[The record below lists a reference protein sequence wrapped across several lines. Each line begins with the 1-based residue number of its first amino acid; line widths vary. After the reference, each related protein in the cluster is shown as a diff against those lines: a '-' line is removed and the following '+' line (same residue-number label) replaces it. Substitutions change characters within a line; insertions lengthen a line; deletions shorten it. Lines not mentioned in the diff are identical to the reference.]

1 MLTACKLGINSK
13 GGFKMNKKWQLQE
26 AKNKFSN
33 LVEIAK
39 KDGPQ
44 LITKNGKDAVVV
56 LSADEYKKLIKP
68 KNNLIE
74 FIQKSPLKGIK
85 IDTNKN
91 KTRSRNINI

>member
-1 MLTACKLGINSK
+1 
-13 GGFKMNKKWQLQE
+13 MNKKWQLQE

-39 KDGPQ
+39 KEGPQ

-68 KNNLIE
+68 KTNLVE
-74 FIQKSPLKGIK
+74 FMQKSPLKGVE
-85 IDTNKN
+85 IDINRN
-91 KTRSRNINI
+91 KTRSRNIDDI